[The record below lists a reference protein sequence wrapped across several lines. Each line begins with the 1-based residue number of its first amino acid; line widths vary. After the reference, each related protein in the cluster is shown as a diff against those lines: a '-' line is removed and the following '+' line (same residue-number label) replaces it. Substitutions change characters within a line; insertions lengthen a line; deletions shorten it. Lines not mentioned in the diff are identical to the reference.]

1 MLSFLERG
9 NLNLNLLGEV
19 RMVSC
24 AFFRNFTRMTA
35 SDFELLLQLIGP
47 SIKKQDTN
55 MREEIPIS
63 TRLAVTLSFLAT
75 GDSYRTLLYIFRTLV
90 PAISTIIPEVCQAI
104 IKSLKWYVEL
114 CKKSFIDMMSTLA
127 NAHRCMEVYYTQYNI
142 TTYIH
147 IAHIYRFH
155 LREINSEIPIPLV
168 GLVATIWKSETREL
182 EDCGVGVE
190 VTV

>member
-1 MLSFLERG
+1 
-9 NLNLNLLGEV
+9 
-19 RMVSC
+19 MVSC

-104 IKSLKWYVEL
+104 IKLLK
-114 CKKSFIDMMSTLA
+114 
-127 NAHRCMEVYYTQYNI
+127 
-142 TTYIH
+142 
-147 IAHIYRFH
+147 
-155 LREINSEIPIPLV
+155 
-168 GLVATIWKSETREL
+168 
-182 EDCGVGVE
+182 
-190 VTV
+190 